1 MKLTLLEKEIVNTF
15 EKLVEINDIT
25 KEQAQKTISMLKNE
39 LNKDINEHKKEFTN
53 LMISKLEEFIYNI
66 ERTC

>member
-1 MKLTLLEKEIVNTF
+1 MKLTLQEKEIVNTF
-15 EKLVEINDIT
+15 EKLVEINGIT
-25 KEQAQKTISMLKNE
+25 KEQAQKTISIFKNE
-39 LNKDINEHKKEFTN
+39 LNKDTNEHKKEFMN